1 VTAVD
6 PPPVLFEDRIW
17 SAAEMASLASS
28 WRAPLAPHVSG
39 ESAPVGLV
47 MPPHPDSL
55 GLLFA
60 LSTFPVPL
68 VLLPPDPRSWQST
81 PALPTGMTVVVPRA
95 ARHLVSTHAMS
106 GLRLVDAPEPDHP
119 SRAVGAGVQ
128 VVKTP
133 GMVFLTSGSTG
144 GPKPVYR
151 TWTALLTQG
160 RALNETMSLRPGA
173 GVLAVLPLAGA
184 QGFVNSVV
192 QAALV
197 GAPLGLLPRTNHR
210 TVLAAFASGHY
221 DYVSATPYL
230 ASLLSRCRLPRLTP
244 PAPSTVRVAGGRV
257 PEVVARA
264 FKKRF
269 GVPLL
274 PQYGTTE
281 YGTIT
286 VALEDNSDRCPDNV
300 GRPLAGVEI
309 RVGEDPQEPASSGT
323 SGRIWVRSPWRMDG
337 YGVPPRVMPRRD
349 QAGWSP
355 TEDRGMLSSAGE
367 LRLMGRLDECF
378 KAASGHVVNPD
389 GVAEVLVRHP
399 EVLDAVVVPLA
410 SPRGF
415 LIGALVETSAD
426 LDSDAIRRHA
436 SEWLPPWAQPQIV
449 GVTDAIP
456 RLPGGKIDRRTSIR
470 HLESLL

>member
-6 PPPVLFEDRIW
+6 PPPVIFEDRTW
-17 SAAEMASLASS
+17 SAAEMAALASS
-28 WRAPLAPHVSG
+28 WRAPLERHVSD
-39 ESAPVGLV
+39 ETAPIGLV
-47 MPPHPDSL
+47 MPPHPDTL

-60 LSTFPVPL
+60 LATFPVPL
-68 VLLPPDPRSWQST
+68 VLLPPDPRSWQSA

-95 ARHLVSTHAMS
+95 ARHLVSTHAAR

-119 SRAVGAGVQ
+119 ARSVRAGGQ

-160 RALNETMSLRPGA
+160 RALNKTMSLRPGA

-197 GAPLGLLPRTNHR
+197 GAPLGLLPETNHR
-210 TVLAAFASGHY
+210 TVLSAFASGQY
-221 DYVSATPYL
+221 DYVSATPFL
-230 ASLLSRCRLPRLTP
+230 ASLLSRCRLPRVTP
-244 PAPSTVRVAGGRV
+244 PAPSTVRIAGSRV
-257 PEVVARA
+257 PEGVARA

-281 YGTIT
+281 FGTIT
-286 VALEDNSDRCPDNV
+286 VAFEDSSDRCPDSV
-300 GRPLAGVEI
+300 GRPLAGVEV
-309 RVGEDPQEPASSGT
+309 RLGEDPQEPAPPGAP
-323 SGRIWVRSPWRMDG
+323 GRIWVRSPWRMEG
-337 YGVPPRVMPRRD
+337 YGVPPTVMPRRD

-355 TEDRGMLSSAGE
+355 TEDRGVLSSTGE

-378 KAASGHVVNPD
+378 KASSGHLVNPD
-389 GVAEVLVRHP
+389 GVAEALVRHP
-399 EVLDAVVVPLA
+399 AVVEAVVVPLA
-410 SPRGF
+410 SPRGI
-415 LIGALVETSAD
+415 LIGALVETSGD
-426 LDSDAIRRHA
+426 LDSDDIRRHA
-436 SEWLPPWAQPQIV
+436 SQWLPPWSQPQV
-449 GVTDAIP
+449 VDVTNAIP
-456 RLPGGKIDRRTSIR
+456 RLPGGKVDRRTSIL

>member
-1 VTAVD
+1 VTVD
-6 PPPVLFEDRIW
+6 PPPVVFEDRTW
-17 SAAEMASLASS
+17 SAAEMAGLAAS
-28 WRAPLAPHVSG
+28 WRAPLEPHVSG
-39 ESAPVGLV
+39 QFAPIGLV
-47 MPPHPDSL
+47 MPPHPDTV

-60 LSTFPVPL
+60 LATFPVPI
-68 VLLPPDPRSWQST
+68 VLMAPDPRSWQSA

-95 ARHLVSTHAMS
+95 ARDLLSVHATL
-106 GLRLVDAPEPDHP
+106 GLRLVDAPEPDRQARP
-119 SRAVGAGVQ
+119 VNALGQFAQ
-128 VVKTP
+128 TP

-160 RALNETMSLRPGA
+160 RALNETIALRPGT

-210 TVLAAFASGHY
+210 TVLAAFASGRY
-221 DYVSATPYL
+221 DYVSATPFL
-230 ASLLSRCRLPRLTP
+230 ASLLSRCRLPRAAP
-244 PAPSTVRVAGGRV
+244 PAPSTVRIAGSRV
-257 PEVVARA
+257 PEAVARA

-286 VALEDNSDRCPDNV
+286 VASRDGSDRGTDSV

-309 RVGEDPQEPASSGT
+309 RLGDDPHEPAPSGT
-323 SGRIWVRSPWRMDG
+323 PGRIWVRSPWRMEG
-337 YGVPPRVMPRRD
+337 YGVPPTVMPRRD
-349 QAGWSP
+349 QTGWSP
-355 TEDRGMLSSAGE
+355 TEDRGVLSSTGE
-367 LRLMGRLDECF
+367 LRLIGRLDECF
-378 KAASGHVVNPD
+378 KASSGHLVNPD
-389 GVAEVLVRHP
+389 GVAEALTRHP
-399 EVLDAVVVPLA
+399 AVVEAIVVPLV
-410 SPRGF
+410 SPRGI
-415 LIGALVETSAD
+415 LIGALVETSGN
-426 LDSDAIRRHA
+426 LGSDDIRRHA
-436 SEWLPPWAQPQIV
+436 SRWLPPWAQPQIV
-449 GVTDAIP
+449 DVTDASP
-456 RLPGGKIDRRTSIR
+456 RLPGGKVDRRTSIL